1 MQNKGLLLV
10 MSGPSGVGKGTVC
23 GKLLE
28 RNPQIKLSVSVTT
41 RSPRPGEVEGV
52 SYFYR
57 TEEEFARMIENDEFL
72 EYMNVFGKNHYG
84 TPKAFVENQR
94 LAGNDILLEIDVKG
108 ALKVKEK
115 CPDAVMIFIAPPS
128 MEILRNRLT
137 GRGTECQE
145 VIERRLAEASC
156 ELCRL
161 DEYGYVVVN
170 NDLETAVN
178 HVESIICAEKLR
190 VINNSELVQ
199 QLKGD
204 TQI

>member
-23 GKLLE
+23 AELLR

-57 TEEEFARMIENDEFL
+57 TEEEFASMIQNDEFL
-72 EYMNVFGKNHYG
+72 EYMHVFGKNHYG
-84 TPKAFVENQR
+84 TPKKYVEEQR
-94 LAGNDILLEIDVKG
+94 LLGNDILLEIDVKG
-108 ALKVKEK
+108 ALMVKEK
-115 CPDAVMIFIAPPS
+115 CPDAVLVFIAPPS

-137 GRGTECQE
+137 GRGTESQD
-145 VIERRLAEASC
+145 VIERRLAEASA
-156 ELCRL
+156 EICRL
-161 DEYGYVVVN
+161 DEYGFVVVN
-170 NDLETAVN
+170 NDINTAVSQ
-178 HVESIICAEKLR
+178 VESIICAEKLR

-204 TQI
+204 AQI